1 MRTRQS
7 ARLLVFN
14 KWDEVL
20 LFASVH
26 QQGPL
31 VGQNYWFTPG
41 GAVEP
46 GETFEQ
52 AGVRELEEETGLKCD
67 QIGQEIYQRIFVLR
81 LIDGEEVEAD
91 ERYFVV
97 RPDTQQLS
105 FGGWTDLKV
114 ELIAGHKWW
123 SVSEIAD
130 ATEIIWPENLAEMLI
145 SPEVQAGSNA
155 QKAVSIARAYLT
167 GRSDRLY
174 SEGHAQRHK
183 LGHWRVWFERRSGF
197 MMDPIHVI
205 VAVDLDNGECEIVP
219 LF

>member
-105 FGGWTDLKV
+105 FGGWTDLEV

-155 QKAVSIARAYLT
+155 
-167 GRSDRLY
+167 
-174 SEGHAQRHK
+174 
-183 LGHWRVWFERRSGF
+183 
-197 MMDPIHVI
+197 
-205 VAVDLDNGECEIVP
+205 
-219 LF
+219 